1 MIVSEIRLYE
11 ILKLKLGEKEAE
23 ALVQLV
29 QSEVEAKFEQKKEQF
44 ITVAD
49 KEKLLTKADA
59 IAIFATK
66 EDLAKMQSH
75 LESKINDQ
83 LKWLIVMWISQIA
96 AIAALIKL
104 FVK

>member
-1 MIVSEIRLYE
+1 MIVSEIKLYE

-23 ALVQLV
+23 ALVEFV
-29 QSEVEAKFEQKKEQF
+29 DAKLKEREEENSK
-44 ITVAD
+44 I
-49 KEKLLTKADA
+49 L
-59 IAIFATK
+59 ATK

-75 LESKINDQ
+75 LESKITDQ

-96 AIAALIKL
+96 AIAALIKF